1 MADKFLAT
9 FNIVKGSPKDYVEI
23 LDAVKRKYESG
34 DIKHYVRLGSLS
46 TTYLI
51 KSTLTATQLSQAFS
65 EFITKST
72 HVIVVKYIDDDW
84 SLPPGDSDFLNKHN
98 Y

>member
-1 MADKFLAT
+1 MVGKFLAT
-9 FNIVKGSPKDYVEI
+9 FDIVKGLSEDYAEI
-23 LDAVKRKYESG
+23 LNGIKRKYESG

-51 KSTLTATQLSQAFS
+51 KSTLTAAQLSQAFS
-65 EFITKST
+65 KFITKTT
-72 HVIVVKYIDDDW
+72 HVIVVKYIDDNW
-84 SLPPGDSDFLNKHN
+84 ALPPGDSEFLNKHN

>member
-9 FNIVKGSPKDYVEI
+9 FNIVKGSPEDYVEI
-23 LDAVKRKYESG
+23 LDAVERKYRSG

-46 TTYLI
+46 TTYLL
-51 KSTLTATQLSQAFS
+51 KSTLTASQLTQAFS
-65 EFITKST
+65 KFIKKTT
-72 HVIVVKYIDDDW
+72 PVIIVKYIDNYW
-84 SLPPGDSDFLNKHN
+84 SLPSTDSEYLNEHN

>member
-9 FNIVKGSPKDYVEI
+9 FNIVKGSSEDYAEI
-23 LDAVKRKYESG
+23 LNAVKRKHESG

-65 EFITKST
+65 KFITKST
-72 HVIVVKYIDDDW
+72 HVIVVKYIDDNW
-84 SLPPGDSDFLNKHN
+84 SLPPNDSEFLNT
-98 Y
+98 

>member
-9 FNIVKGSPKDYVEI
+9 FNIVKGSPEDYVEI
-23 LDAVKRKYESG
+23 LDAVKRKYRSG
-34 DIKHYVRLGSLS
+34 DIKHYIRLGSLS

-65 EFITKST
+65 KFIKKTT
-72 HVIVVKYIDDDW
+72 YVIVVKYIDDNW
-84 SLPPGDSDFLNKHN
+84 SLLPNDSEYLNEHN